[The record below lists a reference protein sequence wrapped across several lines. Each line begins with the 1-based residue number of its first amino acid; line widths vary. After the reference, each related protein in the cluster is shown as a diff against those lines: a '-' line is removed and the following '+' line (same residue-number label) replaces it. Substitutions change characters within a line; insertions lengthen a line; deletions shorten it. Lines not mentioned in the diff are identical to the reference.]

1 VTGPTGITGSQGTN
15 GPTGSVF
22 NSDSTI
28 LAPGATIPA
37 TDTFSFYLV
46 NNSGGPATITL
57 PPANVEGKRLLIYVQ
72 LVQCIN
78 TPGGGEPG
86 NCSSHTVTPQL
97 HLQGQGGDLI
107 FDQSNALVTTGNF
120 IRFAELI
127 SHSGIWYLGAGY

>member
-1 VTGPTGITGSQGTN
+1 
-15 GPTGSVF
+15 VF